1 MLWSARHVVRLFAP
15 LPAEAKQQDTEDD
28 YDDAPKDL
36 CRYRLAEQQPGGE
49 NDQYRITVRHRD
61 GEADADLANGDE
73 VKEVSQQIT
82 GKYSREEIE
91 IYKRRGDQ
99 RYIAAGVYQG
109 NDERG
114 CEKRNRAVRVYFMY
128 RTFRYGNPMIDHDRR
143 YCPHRGGK
151 KTEQKTP

>member
-1 MLWSARHVVRLFAP
+1 MDNPSFNQNGIEYNGEQIAYKDSTYELVSKVAYLIGVP
-15 LPAEAKQQDTEDD
+15 LRIFQNEHEP
-28 YDDAPKDL
+28 PK
-36 CRYRLAEQQPGGE
+36 
-49 NDQYRITVRHRD
+49 
-61 GEADADLANGDE
+61 
-73 VKEVSQQIT
+73 
-82 GKYSREEIE
+82 IE